1 MKVTV
6 INVVAFKV
14 AWLLTVFAAAAGHGL
29 IGPLVVTF
37 WVSCF
42 LYWQQGLKTNLLF
55 IAVAFSV
62 GYLLDMTLLA
72 FGVIVFHCGMHSRFS
87 GNAMCWRFLSEP
99 WVGR

>member
-62 GYLLDMTLLA
+62 GYLVDMTLLT
-72 FGVIVFHCGMHSRFS
+72 FGVIVFPFS
-87 GNAMCWRFLSEP
+87 SSEVLPPLWMAFL
-99 WVGR
+99 WINLAV